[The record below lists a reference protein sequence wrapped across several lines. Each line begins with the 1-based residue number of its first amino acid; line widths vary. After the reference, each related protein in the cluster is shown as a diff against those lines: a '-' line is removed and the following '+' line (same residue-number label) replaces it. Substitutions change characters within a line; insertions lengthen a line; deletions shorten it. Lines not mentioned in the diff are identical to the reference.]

1 MLTQRQFADDTRGV
15 TPLIGFILLFG
26 IGIVAFAG
34 YQATTVPDQNTERE
48 FLHSQDVR
56 DDMVDLQATLQ
67 QAHSNAGAGSDAPQS
82 ATVKLGTQ
90 YRERLL
96 AVNPPPATGSLGT
109 TDAYTV
115 ETPSAVGDQFNQ
127 TRFIEYQPYYNY
139 LSPDPLRIENSL
151 LYRDPRAGGD
161 MPAGDNV
168 IVHAGPNLYNNDQD
182 KLRIPTIASSGTS
195 VAQGTQRVAVEASPV
210 DSDTDNRVITIPTKV
225 SPEVWDEQLPE
236 LQRGVDFEEVQGENA
251 PNADRDEVLDLQFNV
266 GESDQ
271 IEKVALTRVNVNL
284 GGDDRPEIP
293 QSNFEVDITDIP
305 ERVTEGEE
313 VNVDY
318 TIENTGEIEDTQ
330 DIAFSVDDEPKDTE
344 EGVELN
350 TGETFDGS
358 FSYTTDS
365 DDIPEITVAVRSE
378 DDTASETVS
387 VGPEGEPFFAVDII
401 SAPDEVAEGDDI
413 DIDYEIENIGGDE
426 GTQSIEFS
434 IDDEREATEEDVT
447 LSAGETFDGSFSY
460 TTDADDMP
468 QVTANIAS
476 EDDTATTDILVSE
489 RGELLV
495 ENLDAPSS
503 ATSGEDV
510 TVSADIENTGEAPL
524 TQDIIFT
531 VTDEETGDEIT
542 TQTKE
547 EITVDGFDS
556 ESVSFTYTAEQGNNN
571 VSISSEDDKA
581 SQIIDVSD
589 PANFEV
595 TIDETNSPII
605 EGETLDV
612 DVTVENTGGQSATQ
626 MINLDVDDQDNPVD
640 TVEVEDL
647 AEGETEEITLTW
659 ETEEGDGG
667 DRPGEGNAE
676 EYDIVVESEDDS
688 DTDTVLV
695 QGQPGGNRLAVIEP
709 AIAQGEDD
717 SEVQFEIENVDAD
730 GSTLTLDRIRID
742 EAAEAENVNNR
753 IDGQGPELQIDGD
766 DAIERQGKDG
776 ILVGAE
782 DEEFADFEELEEGS
796 FPLEPGSSTTFE
808 LIRFVDGTGGNPDPV
823 SMAGEDLTIQIGF
836 EDDERDPQEL
846 TFTVE
851 G

>member
-1 MLTQRQFADDTRGV
+1 MAANTVFQTMLTQRQFADDTRGV

-67 QAHSNAGAGSDAPQS
+67 QAHSNAEAGSDAPQS

-96 AVNPPPATGSLGT
+96 AVNPPPAPGSLGT

-225 SPEVWDEQLPE
+225 SLEVWDEQLPE

-284 GGDDRPEIP
+284 GGDDRPEVP
-293 QSNFEVDITDIP
+293 QSNFKVDITDIP

-330 DIAFSVDDEPKDTE
+330 DIEFSVDDEPKDTE
-344 EGVELN
+344 EGVELD
-350 TGETFDGS
+350 TGETFSDT
-358 FSYTTDS
+358 FNYTTDS
-365 DDIPEITVAVRSE
+365 EDIPEITVRVRSE

-387 VGPEGEPFFAVDII
+387 VGPEDEPFFAVDII

-426 GTQSIEFS
+426 GTQNIEFR
-434 IDDEREATEEDVT
+434 IDDELEATEEDVT
-447 LSAGETFDGSFSY
+447 LSADETFSEIFSY

-468 QVTANIAS
+468 QVTANVAS
-476 EDDTATTDILVSE
+476 VDDTATTDILVSE

-495 ENLDAPSS
+495 ENLDTPD
-503 ATSGEDV
+503 TVERGGDI
-510 TVSADIENTGEAPL
+510 TVSADIENNGQAPL
-524 TQDIIFT
+524 TQNITFS
-531 VTDEETGDEIT
+531 VTDAETEEVLHTET
-542 TQTKE
+542 RE
-547 EITVDGFDS
+547 EFNVEGFATD
-556 ESVSFTYTAEQGNNN
+556 SVSFDYEVDEGQDNNLE
-571 VSISSEDDKA
+571 VKIATEDDAESESIAVIAPDA
-581 SQIIDVSD
+581 SVFVNVDEDGVQGQQDVDTTFDVNPADAD
-589 PANFEV
+589 PVEYGVFIEIGPNAEERSV
-595 TIDETNSPII
+595 TIDEEEYTLTEDAAESI
-605 EGETLDV
+605 E
-612 DVTVENTGGQSATQ
+612 
-626 MINLDVDDQDNPVD
+626 DQDPTDILDANTYEDADQAELNIFRDSID
-640 TVEVEDL
+640 T
-647 AEGETEEITLTW
+647 
-659 ETEEGDGG
+659 
-667 DRPGEGNAE
+667 NAE
-676 EYDIVVESEDDS
+676 V
-688 DTDTVLV
+688 
-695 QGQPGGNRLAVIEP
+695 
-709 AIAQGEDD
+709 
-717 SEVQFEIENVDAD
+717 ENVDQ
-730 GSTLTLDRIRID
+730 GTQTTL
-742 EAAEAENVNNR
+742 EVN
-753 IDGQGPELQIDGD
+753 I
-766 DAIERQGKDG
+766 
-776 ILVGAE
+776 
-782 DEEFADFEELEEGS
+782 
-796 FPLEPGSSTTFE
+796 
-808 LIRFVDGTGGNPDPV
+808 NP
-823 SMAGEDLTIQIGF
+823 I
-836 EDDERDPQEL
+836 
-846 TFTVE
+846 
-851 G
+851 